1 MRELYLR
8 NALLAIDHVRTKLP
22 LGAGNIPGNPH
33 VNAAAHAVNKA
44 RGEAAELIRA
54 GASSPVGAIAATA
67 KVEGAGNCGEQAA
80 LAFEYLKKI
89 GISPIEVWAIDPT
102 RDDHAF
108 VVIGRPA
115 TASAG
120 WADNTWGDAVFC
132 DPWYNEAEAVG
143 DNEDKYGTRLVL
155 QRRWVRTVAVDF

>member
-33 VNAAAHAVNKA
+33 VNAAVQAVQRA
-44 RGEAAELIRA
+44 REEAAELLRA
-54 GASSPVGAIAATA
+54 GALHSSAMIATTA
-67 KVEGAGNCGEQAA
+67 KVEGAGNCGEQAT

-89 GISPIEVWAIDPT
+89 GISPIELWAVDPI
-102 RDDHAF
+102 RGDHAF

-115 TASAG
+115 TASDR
-120 WADNTWGDAVFC
+120 WVDNTWGDAVFC
-132 DPWYNEAEAVG
+132 DPWDNEAEAVA
-143 DNEDKYGTRLVL
+143 DNEDKYGTSLVL
-155 QRRWVRTVAVDF
+155 QQRWVRTVSADF